1 MFISYAQNYEDVM
14 LWRALKTIEAG
25 FYIDVGAA
33 WPREHSVTKAFYD
46 AGWSGINVEPN
57 PDFHALLDQDRPRD
71 CNLLLALA
79 EHEGSADFVIFDA
92 TGLST
97 LDPEVASVH
106 QEAGRAHRTRI
117 VTVST
122 LSSVWAKH
130 VPQGQPVHF
139 LKIDVEGAEAPV
151 LAGNDWSRNRPWI
164 VVVEATVPMS
174 QTESFADWEPL
185 LLKANYQLAYA
196 DGLNRFYVAKERA
209 ALVEAFHYPPNF
221 FDHFKLFDHHTAELR
236 AGEFHALMLQAQ
248 ACAKNAEEKAV
259 LAQAHAHDA
268 EEKAVLAQ
276 AHAHDAEEKAVLAQ
290 AHAHDAEA
298 RANQAQTRV
307 LEIQQQK
314 TEALKQVALLRE
326 QIDALHQSYS
336 WRVTAP
342 LRAIVRLFR

>member
-1 MFISYAQNYEDVM
+1 MSFIAYAQNNEDVI
-14 LWRALKTIEAG
+14 LFRALQDVANG
-25 FYIDVGAA
+25 FYIDVGANDPVA
-33 WPREHSVTKAFYD
+33 DSVTKAFYD
-46 AGWSGINVEPN
+46 RGWRGINVEPLECHWKDLECERPKDIN
-57 PDFHALLDQDRPRD
+57 LRCVAGPTEGRVDIWEPPIRGWSTASPKVIEEHRASGMAGVMHSVKMLTLVAICEQHA
-71 CNLLLALA
+71 
-79 EHEGSADFVIFDA
+79 
-92 TGLST
+92 
-97 LDPEVASVH
+97 PE
-106 QEAGRAHRTRI
+106 EI
-117 VTVST
+117 
-122 LSSVWAKH
+122 
-130 VPQGQPVHF
+130 HF

-248 ACAKNAEEKAV
+248 ACAKNAEEKA
-259 LAQAHAHDA
+259 A
-268 EEKAVLAQ
+268 LAQ